1 MKHILRLHPTYFSRR
16 VNLMTKILSVKANAL
31 KNIFLTK
38 LKDDYFKY
46 HINVGKGLSIMVI
59 NDLIVGNSI
68 E

>member
-1 MKHILRLHPTYFSRR
+1 
-16 VNLMTKILSVKANAL
+16 MTKILSVKANAL